1 MDWFLYDNVLCHE
14 RVKVLHS
21 YLSKRYQRTKI
32 NKSFSSWSKIVFGV
46 PQGSV
51 LGPLIFS
58 IYINDLFYMTKLT
71 DVCNFAD
78 DTTFHACYSSL
89 EDLENRLEHDANLAI
104 DTARK
109 TIFLRSWNIIES
121 SKRPR
126 KYHLSIN
133 FLAEQKNVFPI
144 TKMFKARTSQ

>member
-1 MDWFLYDNVLCHE
+1 MDWFLYDNSLCHE

-51 LGPLIFS
+51 LGPLLFS
-58 IYINDLFYMTKLT
+58 IYINLFYMTKLT

-78 DTTFHACYSSL
+78 DTTFHACNSSL
-89 EDLENRLEHDANLAI
+89 EDLVNRLEHDANLAI

-133 FLAEQKNVFPI
+133 FLAEKKTVFPI
-144 TKMFKARTSQ
+144 TEKFKTRTSQ

>member
-1 MDWFLYDNVLCHE
+1 
-14 RVKVLHS
+14 
-21 YLSKRYQRTKI
+21 
-32 NKSFSSWSKIVFGV
+32 
-46 PQGSV
+46 
-51 LGPLIFS
+51 
-58 IYINDLFYMTKLT
+58 MTKLT

-78 DTTFHACYSSL
+78 DTTFHACNSSL
-89 EDLENRLEHDANLAI
+89 EDLVNRLEHDANLAI

-133 FLAEQKNVFPI
+133 FLTLKKDRISNHQKVQKKNFPVISKHHIFVNFLAQEKTVFPI
-144 TKMFKARTSQ
+144 SKKAKTRTFQ